1 MLVTTIGHRQRG
13 RGIWGG
19 GVVLCIVLQICLVQL
34 HSTLCRFLD
43 REKVIPSV
51 VFVPSGLRSY
61 WLTRRFIRYK
71 TVQMFLLNKS
81 VLTSKFSCFLTAI
94 SPLTNTSNH
103 DQGVLDQDVH
113 ELMIPSER
121 LGVIMKSKQPPPPT
135 PFPRVSTREKNGGG
149 MQWQAGERLS
159 DSCDKLQE

>member
-13 RGIWGG
+13 RGIWRDGGVGG

-43 REKVIPSV
+43 RGKVIPSA
-51 VFVPSGLRSY
+51 VFVPSSLRSY

-94 SPLTNTSNH
+94 LQLTNTSNH

-121 LGVIMKSKQPPPPT
+121 LGVIMKSKQPPPHHS
-135 PFPRVSTREKNGGG
+135 FPESVDSGKEWGVGGCSG
-149 MQWQAGERLS
+149 KQGRG
-159 DSCDKLQE
+159 

>member
-1 MLVTTIGHRQRG
+1 M
-13 RGIWGG
+13 
-19 GVVLCIVLQICLVQL
+19 CIVLQICLVQL

-43 REKVIPSV
+43 RGKVIPSA
-51 VFVPSGLRSY
+51 VFVPSSLRSY
-61 WLTRRFIRYK
+61 WLTRQFIRCK

-94 SPLTNTSNH
+94 SQLTNTSNH

-121 LGVIMKSKQPPPPT
+121 LGVIMKSKQPPPP
-135 PFPRVSTREKNGGG
+135 PLLSRECRLGKRVGGG